1 MTTLTPNYGW
11 SMPDPGGSPNTWGD
25 TLNQT
30 TGKIDQQVKVNELAG
45 VPIGAGALW
54 FGATPPANWILL
66 QGQTLLRSGTYAA
79 LFAIFGTT
87 YNVGT
92 VAADSFMLPDLQQ
105 KFPFGA
111 KPAAGNALGQITGA
125 FAVTLAIANM
135 PAHQHPITDVTHTHG
150 VNQAPHTHSDP
161 GHTHAASEAAHSH
174 TINGQVLTPQA
185 GVNVQSGSGWQFGAA
200 NSVST
205 SSVQPAITVSPAVT
219 NLGSAQPAI
228 NLVAGGTNLSHT
240 ENTGSGTP
248 FNVIPPLLGINFMI
262 KYQ

>member
-11 SMPDPGGSPNTWGD
+11 SMPDPGGTPNTWGD
-25 TLNQT
+25 TLNAT

-45 VPIGAGALW
+45 VPIGSGALW

-92 VAADSFMLPDLQQ
+92 VAADSFMLPNLAT

-111 KPAAGNALGQITGA
+111 NASNPLGQIAGA
-125 FAVTLAIANM
+125 FAVTLAAANM
-135 PAHQHPITDVTHTHG
+135 PVHQHPIVDV
-150 VNQAPHTHSDP
+150 
-161 GHTHAASEAAHSH
+161 AHSH
-174 TINGQVLTPQA
+174 TATQPAHNHPDPGHVHPASETPHSHTVNGQVLTPQA
-185 GVNVQSGSGWQFGAA
+185 GVNVQSGTGWVFGPA

-205 SSVQPAITVSPAVT
+205 NTVQPTITVNPNVT
-219 NLGSAQPAI
+219 GIQPAQPTI
-228 NLVAGGTNLSHT
+228 TVAANGTGLSHT
-240 ENTGSGTP
+240 ENAGSGTP
-248 FNVIPPLLGINFMI
+248 LNVVPPLLAINFMI